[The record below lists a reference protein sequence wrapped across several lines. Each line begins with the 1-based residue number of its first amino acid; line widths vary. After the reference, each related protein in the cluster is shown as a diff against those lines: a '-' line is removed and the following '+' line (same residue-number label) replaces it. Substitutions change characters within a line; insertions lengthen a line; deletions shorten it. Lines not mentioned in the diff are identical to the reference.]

1 MQKNKTKKMLKKK
14 VFHSGKTW
22 QFGIQTSAHRGGY
35 LGSLYPACDIRAFHV
50 VVVIVWGKELEQR
63 DSWFDYHAH

>member
-50 VVVIVWGKELEQR
+50 VVVSLGQR
-63 DSWFDYHAH
+63 TGTERFMV